1 MTRVKSTVED
11 DIIVQ
16 REFHVQ
22 RGKSSTTVT
31 ALLRRPTLE
40 PTGEYCCV
48 YELRVGRKILRKSPG
63 IFGVDSMQAV
73 LLALTM
79 AIAELEWIAF
89 DMKGRIEA
97 WQLRDVRP
105 LRRKPKR
112 VRAVAARK
120 R

>member
-1 MTRVKSTVED
+1 MTKARSTVAD
-11 DIIVQ
+11 DIIVE
-16 REFHVQ
+16 RDFHVL
-22 RGKSSTTVT
+22 RGKTSTTIT

-40 PTGEYCCV
+40 ATGEYCCV
-48 YELRVGRKILRKSPG
+48 YELRVGRKTLRKSPG

-105 LRRKPKR
+105 LRRKPT
-112 VRAVAARK
+112 RARPRK
-120 R
+120 A